1 MISPPRTRHAPVR
14 AESTYPLLVR
24 AAVQP
29 SAPAG
34 AAPPREAPFAALDRG
49 RGAGGTLVAGTAGA
63 GPPAEEGIGD
73 LQSPVASV
81 GEYAARRPGRLA
93 DRAAVPALIDQV
105 KVYRAALSGGEIAGQ
120 YRPAQDK

>member
-1 MISPPRTRHAPVR
+1 M
-14 AESTYPLLVR
+14 
-24 AAVQP
+24 
-29 SAPAG
+29 
-34 AAPPREAPFAALDRG
+34 
-49 RGAGGTLVAGTAGA
+49 AGTAGA

-81 GEYAARRPGRLA
+81 GEYAARRLGRLA